1 MTDAHSL
8 GLIAARSNVT
18 VEELPDG
25 RRRLS
30 VSADRSAMNLVHRWD
45 TAYPPDLIRAIVDV
59 KGTAALDEI
68 RRDEDES
75 YVAVHLRD
83 DLLAYLPPQDFEGR
97 RLLDFGC
104 GAGASTMCLARLF
117 PATEVVGIDYR
128 RDLINLA
135 ELRMRYY
142 AHSMV
147 RFACSPDPDHLPVG
161 IGPFDYVVFSA
172 VYEHLLPHER
182 APLLS
187 NVWSVLRT
195 GGVLFLDQTP
205 HRYWPIE
212 AHTTRLPLLNYM
224 PARLALVVARRF
236 SRRVPRQQG
245 WDALLRRGIRG
256 GTEQEIVQLLKQAG
270 GGAPELLEP
279 SRFGLRDRIDLW
291 YYSSTRTRG
300 HPLKKILRHGL
311 KALRCVAGITLVPRL
326 ALAIRK
332 GTWPD
337 AGRSA

>member
-1 MTDAHSL
+1 MTDAHGSAVV
-8 GLIAARSNVT
+8 AAGSSVT

-25 RRRLS
+25 RHRLS
-30 VSADRSAMNLVHRWD
+30 VSEDRSAMDLVRRWD
-45 TAYPPDLIRAIVDV
+45 TAYPPDLIHAILDV
-59 KGTAALDEI
+59 KGMAALDEI

-83 DLLAYLPPQDFEGR
+83 DLLSYLPPEDFERR

-117 PATEVVGIDYR
+117 PATEVVGLDYR
-128 RDLINLA
+128 RDLIDLA
-135 ELRMRYY
+135 EFRRRLY
-142 AHSMV
+142 AHSKV
-147 RFACSPDPDHLPVG
+147 LFACSPDPNRLPVG
-161 IGPFDYVVFSA
+161 IGLFDYVVFSA
-172 VYEHLLPHER
+172 VYEHLLPRER
-182 APLLS
+182 GSVLS
-187 NVWSVLRT
+187 NVWSLLRT

-212 AHTTRLPLLNYM
+212 AHTTRLPFLNYL
-224 PARLALVVARRF
+224 PAPLALVAARQF
-236 SRRVPRQQG
+236 SRRVPRAQS

-256 GTEQEIVQLLKQAG
+256 GTEREIIHLLKQGAD
-270 GGAPELLEP
+270 GAPELLEP

-291 YYSSTRTRG
+291 YDVSTRTRG

-311 KALRCVAGITLVPRL
+311 KALRSVSGITLVPRL

-332 GTWPD
+332 GT
-337 AGRSA
+337 